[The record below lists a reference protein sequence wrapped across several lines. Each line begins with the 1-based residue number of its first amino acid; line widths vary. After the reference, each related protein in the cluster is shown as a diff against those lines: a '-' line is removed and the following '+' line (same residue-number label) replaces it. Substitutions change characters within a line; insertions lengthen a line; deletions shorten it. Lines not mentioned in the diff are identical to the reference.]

1 MRARRVN
8 TGTGTVVNTGTGT
21 VPPSYVRMGGTV
33 PVPMFTT
40 NLRPEICHSLCRRT
54 NCRLVFCHSLCR
66 TTNLR
71 LAICHSL
78 CRRTNLR
85 LTICHSLCRRTNL
98 WLAICHSLC
107 RRTNLWLTICHSLCR
122 RTNRKHWDRHRSPF
136 QRPYGGND
144 ACPYVHGT
152 VLVPMFTLSLCSR
165 NGASLFTVRC

>member
-1 MRARRVN
+1 MCVAVPVRLPHEGATREHWDRHRREHWDRHRS
-8 TGTGTVVNTGTGT
+8 
-21 VPPSYVRMGGTV
+21 PFLRPYGGTV
-33 PVPMFTT
+33 PVPMF
-40 NLRPEICHSLCRRT
+40 
-54 NCRLVFCHSLCR
+54 

-85 LTICHSLCRRTNL
+85 LAICHSLCRRTNL
-98 WLAICHSLC
+98 RLAICHSLC
-107 RRTNLWLTICHSLCR
+107 RRTNLRPAICHSLCRRTNLRLTICHSLCR

-152 VLVPMFTLSLCSR
+152 VLVPMFTLSRCSR